1 MPASFF
7 TSARDAVTCCARCR
21 ATAASIALLG
31 PSNARRFSLA
41 KGAAEMNEDNKIAS
55 TTGGAIGIS
64 VFASFIGLCCIGP
77 WAVVLFGVS
86 GAVTMARWAPV
97 RPYIVGVATLM
108 LAWAFWRVY
117 RPQPVCEDG
126 SCPTGPST
134 WLKAMLWVAALMV
147 VVAFYADDL
156 QWILVD
162 ATPEALRK

>member
-1 MPASFF
+1 MNAKVV
-7 TSARDAVTCCARCR
+7 VTYSGPCR
-21 ATAASIALLG
+21 AIVASTAHTV
-31 PSNARRFSLA
+31 PSSVRRFNSA
-41 KGAAEMNEDNKIAS
+41 KAAAEMNEEKKIAS

-97 RPYIVGVATLM
+97 RPYIVGVAAVM

-126 SCPTGPST
+126 SCPTGPSN
-134 WLKAMLWVAALMV
+134 WLKAMLWVATILV
-147 VVAFYADDL
+147 VVAFFADDL
-156 QWILVD
+156 QWLVD

>member
-1 MPASFF
+1 MNVRA
-7 TSARDAVTCCARCR
+7 AVRCCVHCPVIAAFIVLMVPLNVRRYSLVR
-21 ATAASIALLG
+21 AVAD
-31 PSNARRFSLA
+31 
-41 KGAAEMNEDNKIAS
+41 MNEEQQIAT
-55 TTGGAIGIS
+55 TTGGAISMS

-97 RPYIVGVATLM
+97 RPYIIGVAALM

-134 WLKAMLWVAALMV
+134 WLKIMLWVATLLV

-156 QWILVD
+156 QWLID
-162 ATPEALRK
+162 ATPGALRK